1 LFLLKEPLMAS
12 TTLNAISLPQNA
24 QPTVG
29 ASLQALWVAGKNLSA
44 ALWQV
49 AFGARHVQVSTRFDE
64 AEELRTF
71 AASIQKSDPEF
82 ALDLFAAAD
91 RHEGL

>member
-1 LFLLKEPLMAS
+1 MTS
-12 TTLNAISLPQNA
+12 TTFHSISLPRDA
-24 QPTVG
+24 KPTVG
-29 ASLQALWVAGKNLSA
+29 EALQALWVASKSLVLAVGQ
-44 ALWQV
+44 W
-49 AFGARHVQVSTRFDE
+49 AFGSTDAGGQTRFDQ
-64 AEELRTF
+64 AEELRTY

>member
-1 LFLLKEPLMAS
+1 MAS

-29 ASLQALWVAGKNLSA
+29 ASLQALWVAGKNLTV

-49 AFGARHVQVSTRFDE
+49 AFGATVVQATSVRFQE

-71 AASIQKSDPEF
+71 AASIQKTDPEF

>member
-1 LFLLKEPLMAS
+1 MAS
-12 TTLNAISLPQNA
+12 TTLNAVSLPQNA

-29 ASLQALWVAGKNLSA
+29 ASLQALWVAGKSLTV

-49 AFGARHVQVSTRFDE
+49 AVGAGRVQATTRFEE
-64 AEELRTF
+64 AEELRTY
-71 AASIQKSDPEF
+71 AASIQKSDPDF
-82 ALDLFAAAD
+82 ASDLFAAAD

>member
-1 LFLLKEPLMAS
+1 MSS

-29 ASLQALWVAGKNLSA
+29 ASLQALWVAGKNLA
-44 ALWQV
+44 VALWQV
-49 AFGARHVQVSTRFDE
+49 SFGTGQSQVATRFAE

-71 AASIQKSDPEF
+71 AASIQKTDPSF
-82 ALDLFAAAD
+82 ALELFAAAD
-91 RHEGL
+91 RHESK

>member
-1 LFLLKEPLMAS
+1 MAS

-24 QPTVG
+24 QPNVA
-29 ASLQALWVAGKNLSA
+29 ASLQALWVAGKNLA
-44 ALWQV
+44 VALWQV
-49 AFGARHVQVSTRFDE
+49 SFGTSQSQAASRYAE

-71 AASIQKSDPEF
+71 ASSLQKSDPSF
-82 ALDLFAAAD
+82 ALELFAAAD

>member
-1 LFLLKEPLMAS
+1 MAS
-12 TTLNAISLPQNA
+12 TTLNGISLPQNA

-29 ASLQALWVAGKNLSA
+29 ASLQALWVAGKDLSV

-49 AFGARHVQVSTRFDE
+49 AFGAKAVNTESVRFQE
-64 AEELRTF
+64 AEELRTY
-71 AASIQKSDPEF
+71 AASVQKSDPDF

>member
-1 LFLLKEPLMAS
+1 MAS
-12 TTLNAISLPQNA
+12 TTLNAISLPQNV

-29 ASLQALWVAGKNLSA
+29 ASLQALWVAGKNLTV

-49 AFGARHVQVSTRFDE
+49 AFGANVVEATSVRLAE
-64 AEELRTF
+64 AEELRTY
-71 AASIQKSDPEF
+71 AASIQKSDPDF

>member
-1 LFLLKEPLMAS
+1 MAS

-29 ASLQALWVAGKNLSA
+29 ASLQALWVAGKSLA
-44 ALWQV
+44 VAVWQV
-49 AFGARHVQVSTRFDE
+49 AFGASVVNANSVRFQE
-64 AEELRTF
+64 AEELRTY

>member
-1 LFLLKEPLMAS
+1 MAS
-12 TTLNAISLPQNA
+12 TILHSISLPRDA

-29 ASLQALWVAGKNLSA
+29 ASLQALWLAGKNLVV
-44 ALWQV
+44 ALSQA
-49 AFGARHVQVSTRFDE
+49 AFGGASGAGQTRLE
-64 AEELRTF
+64 QAEELRTF
-71 AASIQKSDPEF
+71 AASIQKSDPDF